1 MIMAVVHT
9 SVYASETVQTNLAL
23 LYFTADVSYA
33 KYPYNVFVVLNTYGE
48 VTTISIFSPAAWSVS
63 S

>member
-1 MIMAVVHT
+1 
-9 SVYASETVQTNLAL
+9 VQTNLAL